1 MDPLRENSEQ
11 QGSVL
16 VQQQRNED
24 VREEK
29 DKDSGYEDFGESDQD
44 EFLDSYM
51 EGSIVRRARLEQPV
65 KTPALPQRS
74 DKRASRLLENVML
87 ELQSLDGSKQKE
99 EDKVSIVPE
108 SDPHELYLSSE
119 EDASFSD
126 DYDDSI
132 SDFEEDMNLEDAEAA
147 RASSS
152 RASSRK
158 SQEDTARIVSF
169 ISVGKPQI
177 VDIYVPNTSP
187 STAAKRLS
195 QNLESVNSCDTT
207 PTSSPQKST
216 RRPPPLKLYPAF
228 RR

>member
-1 MDPLRENSEQ
+1 MDSLREDSEQ

-16 VQQQRNED
+16 VQQQRKEEM
-24 VREEK
+24 REEK
-29 DKDSGYEDFGESDQD
+29 DEDSGYEDFVESDQD
-44 EFLDSYM
+44 ESVDSYM
-51 EGSIVRRARLEQPV
+51 EGSLVRRARLEQPV
-65 KTPALPQRS
+65 KAPALPQRS

-99 EDKVSIVPE
+99 EDKMSLVQE

-126 DYDDSI
+126 DNDDSI

-187 STAAKRLS
+187 TTAGKRLS
-195 QNLESVNSCDTT
+195 QNLETVNSCDTT
-207 PTSSPQKST
+207 PTSSPQRTT

>member
-1 MDPLRENSEQ
+1 MDSLREDSEQ

-16 VQQQRNED
+16 VQQRKGE

-29 DKDSGYEDFGESDQD
+29 DKDSGYEDFEESDQD
-44 EFLDSYM
+44 ECVDSYM

-99 EDKVSIVPE
+99 EDKMSLVQE

-126 DYDDSI
+126 DNDDSI

-187 STAAKRLS
+187 TTAGKRLS
-195 QNLESVNSCDTT
+195 QNLETVNSCDTA
-207 PTSSPQKST
+207 PTSPPQRST

>member
-1 MDPLRENSEQ
+1 MDSLREDGEQ
-11 QGSVL
+11 QCSAL
-16 VQQQRNED
+16 VQQQRKQE

-29 DKDSGYEDFGESDQD
+29 DKDSGYEDFEEFDQD
-44 EFLDSYM
+44 ECVDAYM
-51 EGSIVRRARLEQPV
+51 EGSVVSRGRLEQPV

-99 EDKVSIVPE
+99 EDKISIVQE

-147 RASSS
+147 RPFSSG
-152 RASSRK
+152 ASSRK

-187 STAAKRLS
+187 SADKRLS
-195 QNLESVNSCDTT
+195 PNLETVNSCDTT
-207 PTSSPQKST
+207 PTSSPQRST
-216 RRPPPLKLYPAF
+216 RRPAPLKLYPAF

>member
-1 MDPLRENSEQ
+1 
-11 QGSVL
+11 
-16 VQQQRNED
+16 
-24 VREEK
+24 
-29 DKDSGYEDFGESDQD
+29 
-44 EFLDSYM
+44 
-51 EGSIVRRARLEQPV
+51 
-65 KTPALPQRS
+65 
-74 DKRASRLLENVML
+74 ML
-87 ELQSLDGSKQKE
+87 ELQSLDGSEQKE
-99 EDKVSIVPE
+99 DKMAIVQE

-126 DYDDSI
+126 DYDNSI
-132 SDFEEDMNLEDAEAA
+132 SDFEEDMSLEDAEAA
-147 RASSS
+147 RACSS

-195 QNLESVNSCDTT
+195 QNLETVNSCDTA